1 MVAKLTVIFF
11 IIICLQAGIL
21 LMLLPWIN
29 FGVLGDWGNNYL
41 LAFVTE
47 KTGLPILREAVA
59 SNWFRGAVTGLGI
72 LNIFI
77 AFWEIVHFKQSVEV
91 FSNKEPAKIERTKPE
106 IEQTTADENQ

>member
-11 IIICLQAGIL
+11 IVICLQAGIL

-29 FGVLGDWGNNYL
+29 LGVLGDWSNNYL
-41 LAFVTE
+41 LAFFTE
-47 KTGLPILREAVA
+47 KFGLPILRQTVT

-77 AFWEIVHFKQSVEV
+77 AFWEIIYFKQSVRV
-91 FSNKEPAKIERTKPE
+91 FENKEPAEVKTPKTESEHLAT
-106 IEQTTADENQ
+106 DESE